1 MQYSTAQE
9 LYDRVR
15 GNWRVGLT
23 RACNA
28 RLAFGI
34 CGGRIVEVYRIDEW
48 LPAGQGEALES
59 EGGRYH
65 IVGHL
70 ADDEL
75 RERYKGQLVVDLAQG
90 QNPIKYVGGA

>member
-1 MQYSTAQE
+1 MSAQE

-28 RLAFGI
+28 RLAFGV

-48 LPAGQGEALES
+48 LPVGQDEASES
-59 EGGRYH
+59 ESGYGRYQF
-65 IVGHL
+65 VGHL
-70 ADDEL
+70 TDDEL
-75 RERYKGQLVVDLAQG
+75 RERYKGQSVADLAQG
-90 QNPIKYVGGA
+90 QNPIRYVGGA